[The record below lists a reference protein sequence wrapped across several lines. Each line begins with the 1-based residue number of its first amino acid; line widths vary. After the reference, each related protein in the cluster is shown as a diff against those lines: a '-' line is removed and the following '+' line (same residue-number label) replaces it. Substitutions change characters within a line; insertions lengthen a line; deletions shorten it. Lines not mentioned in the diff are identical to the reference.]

1 MSIIFRTDIF
11 PDADQIID
19 VYDSSG
25 INRPTKDKERISKM
39 YKNSNL
45 VVTAWEGDQLVGIS
59 RALTDFCYCC
69 YLSDLAV
76 KKEYQHIGIGKKLI
90 ELTKEKLGDQV
101 MLLLLAAPAAI
112 DYYPKLGMEK
122 VEVVIKGRGNGRE
135 TSVRA
140 LKSAG
145 LNILS
150 IEDRT
155 NVAHNGCRP
164 PKKRRL

>member
-1 MSIIFRTDIF
+1 MSKQKKKQKKSITIGIASVKTTFNNTIITITDILGNTLCW
-11 PDADQIID
+11 A
-19 VYDSSG
+19 SAGTSG
-25 INRPTKDKERISKM
+25 FKGAR
-39 YKNSNL
+39 KN
-45 VVTAWEGDQLVGIS
+45 TP
-59 RALTDFCYCC
+59 F
-69 YLSDLAV
+69 
-76 KKEYQHIGIGKKLI
+76 
-90 ELTKEKLGDQV
+90 
-101 MLLLLAAPAAI
+101 AAQSAARNAAI
-112 DYYPKLGMEK
+112 KAIELGMEK

-135 TSVRA
+135 TSLRA